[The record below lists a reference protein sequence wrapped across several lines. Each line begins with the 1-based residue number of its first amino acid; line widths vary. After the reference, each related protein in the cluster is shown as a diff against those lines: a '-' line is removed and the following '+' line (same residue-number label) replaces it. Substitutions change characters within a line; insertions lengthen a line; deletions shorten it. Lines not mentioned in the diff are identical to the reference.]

1 MEATMG
7 DYPQE
12 HKGYTLL
19 EVDDGDETRR
29 VFGFEEAD
37 ALCVG
42 EVTRGELTED
52 VFGADVHFHQVMLA
66 RRDFGRCARLLGAT
80 DATDDAGDLVC
91 QLRIWFGA
99 TGFFLSDLMDLLDR
113 EGVRYGYLNDCKGV
127 GVSYRT
133 VIGGSEEGR
142 LRLV

>member
-1 MEATMG
+1 MG
-7 DYPQE
+7 GYPQE

-29 VFGFEEAD
+29 VFGFEEPGG
-37 ALCVG
+37 LGVG
-42 EVTRGELTED
+42 EITRGELTMC
-52 VFGADVHFHQVMLA
+52 VFGTDAHFHQITLA
-66 RRDFGRCARLLGAT
+66 ERDYERCARLLGAA
-80 DATDDAGDLVC
+80 DSPEDAGDLVC

-113 EGVRYGYLNDCKGV
+113 EGVRYGYLNDCRGA
-127 GVSYRT
+127 GVSYHA
-133 VIGGSEEGR
+133 VNGFGGEEGH